1 VVASPAIA
9 VSATGTAQAVAPT
22 LATAAVATT
31 LTPPAPVSNA
41 AVSSQSA
48 ATTDPGDIP
57 NGPLAKAGQDLITIY
72 EEFEQ
77 QGGSATFT
85 SSEAGVV
92 KIVGTSVGVDV
103 HSAGGNF
110 ANLVSA
116 MNVLGMQV
124 QVQNATYGIVE
135 GLLPIGELLA
145 AAQNSQILSLTPETI
160 RHLA

>member
-1 VVASPAIA
+1 MPVPNPAA
-9 VSATGTAQAVAPT
+9 NSN
-22 LATAAVATT
+22 
-31 LTPPAPVSNA
+31 PA
-41 AVSSQSA
+41 
-48 ATTDPGDIP
+48 DIQ

-103 HSAGGNF
+103 HSSGGSF

-116 MNVLGMQV
+116 MTALGMQV
-124 QVQNATYGIVE
+124 QAQSATYGIVE
-135 GLLPIGELLA
+135 GLLPIGQLLA
-145 AAQNSQILSLTPETI
+145 AAQNSQTLSLSPI
-160 RHLA
+160 YIGIPRML